1 MKPQAKQ
8 QKSKKL
14 QVQHPAILLTKTTTV
29 FVTISEQGQ
38 VTAVVQILLIKITM
52 AFATTAPMLEIN
64 QEINARTDRE
74 SNTGMDREINA
85 GMEMDRAA
93 DVEIERNGK
102 SPAWKGLQNN

>member
-14 QVQHPAILLTKTTTV
+14 QVQHRVILLTKTTTV
-29 FVTISEQGQ
+29 YAIISERGQ
-38 VTAVVQILLIKITM
+38 VTAVVQILLIKTTM

-64 QEINARTDRE
+64 QGINARTDRE
-74 SNTGMDREINA
+74 SNTGMDRVINA

-93 DVEIERNGK
+93 DVEIVLNGK
-102 SPAWKGLQNN
+102 SRASKGSQNN